1 MSGCIR
7 IYVGTVYYLSSPL
20 RFLMPQKY
28 GVFSYLPIFPTF
40 FFAGSQLYCKFA
52 PSQVLALMQATL
64 GSSEPTCGRTYIR
77 MRRMKEEK
85 KYPVF
90 DEEDGFGTMSAAEP
104 AVAYATREMESSGVA
119 YMGEEAEK
127 IDRIPLGMFGFYTDD
142 PEVFEQR
149 VAEME
154 ADMDEVDAGIEDPEK
169 WISSEQMWAELY
181 QKYPWLR

>member
-1 MSGCIR
+1 
-7 IYVGTVYYLSSPL
+7 
-20 RFLMPQKY
+20 
-28 GVFSYLPIFPTF
+28 
-40 FFAGSQLYCKFA
+40 
-52 PSQVLALMQATL
+52 
-64 GSSEPTCGRTYIR
+64 
-77 MRRMKEEK
+77 MKEEK
-85 KYPVF
+85 KYSVF
-90 DEEDGFGTMSAAEP
+90 DEEDGFGTMSTAEP
-104 AVAYATREMESSGVA
+104 AVAYATREMESSGVT